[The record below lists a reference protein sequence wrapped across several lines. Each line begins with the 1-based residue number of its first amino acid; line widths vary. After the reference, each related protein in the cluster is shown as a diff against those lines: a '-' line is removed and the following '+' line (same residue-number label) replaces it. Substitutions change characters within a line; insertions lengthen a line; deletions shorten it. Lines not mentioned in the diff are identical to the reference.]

1 MFFDDF
7 DNLFSGMFNRFRRP
21 VLDQQYYSVYKK
33 DKGYVIVF
41 NTLGMDKDDI
51 KISVEKQKGSP
62 YRILRVKGQKN
73 IEDIDFQ
80 NSVDMALSLNFN
92 DEIEST
98 SYTVKDGLTKVYLKV
113 KMPEPKKDDSDIKYI
128 DDSGSLDW

>member
-21 VLDQQYYSVYKK
+21 VLDQKYYSVYKK

-51 KISVEKQKGSP
+51 NSCIRMTFSNETKEELDYVCFKLKECVE
-62 YRILRVKGQKN
+62 RLR
-73 IEDIDFQ
+73 DF
-80 NSVDMALSLNFN
+80 S
-92 DEIEST
+92 
-98 SYTVKDGLTKVYLKV
+98 K
-113 KMPEPKKDDSDIKYI
+113 
-128 DDSGSLDW
+128 

>member
-21 VLDQQYYSVYKK
+21 VLDQKYYSVYKK

>member
-21 VLDQQYYSVYKK
+21 VLDQKYYSVYKK

-62 YRILRVKGQKN
+62 YRVLRVKGQKN
-73 IEDIDFQ
+73 IDDIDFQ

-92 DEIEST
+92 DENILI
-98 SYTVKDGLTKVYLKV
+98 KKIIYLH
-113 KMPEPKKDDSDIKYI
+113 S
-128 DDSGSLDW
+128 

>member
-21 VLDQQYYSVYKK
+21 VLYQKYYSVYKK

-51 KISVEKQKGSP
+51 KIISLAKFNKLGGFKYKNTLELIYNPPKLNKELKIRKKIAKSKFDISP
-62 YRILRVKGQKN
+62 IIV
-73 IEDIDFQ
+73 I
-80 NSVDMALSLNFN
+80 
-92 DEIEST
+92 DEIKT
-98 SYTVKDGLTKVYLKV
+98 AKYTLQANSEIFPASIEVIKV
-113 KMPEPKKDDSDIKYI
+113 K
-128 DDSGSLDW
+128 